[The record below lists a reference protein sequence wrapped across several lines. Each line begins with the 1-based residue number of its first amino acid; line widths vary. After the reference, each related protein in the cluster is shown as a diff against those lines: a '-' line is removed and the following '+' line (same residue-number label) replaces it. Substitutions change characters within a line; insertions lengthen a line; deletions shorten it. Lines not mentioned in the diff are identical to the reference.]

1 MWNKASFSVF
11 MAKNSNGSKKK
22 NPFFWTPKKPE
33 VEIFGN
39 QETTKDNDHGR
50 AIIMVEDEADP
61 SKTVVIA
68 LYSDKLIIQSSSGS
82 VSTLNYQD
90 F

>member
-1 MWNKASFSVF
+1 MWSKARFSVF

-22 NPFFWTPKKPE
+22 NPFFWNPKKPE
-33 VEIFGN
+33 VEIFG
-39 QETTKDNDHGR
+39 EHLTTNDDDHGR
-50 AIIMVEDEADP
+50 AIITVEDEADS

-68 LYSDKLIIQSSSGS
+68 LYSDKLVIQGSSGKAH
-82 VSTLNYQD
+82 TLLFDD